1 MDDGDLPIFDR
12 QAETMSDAERAAIQI
27 RRLAAM
33 AGRLL
38 AAGGSQAERLR
49 AAGVTHGREVTL
61 DSLPGLPF
69 TRKQDLWDG
78 YPFGLL
84 AVPRDEVVAVH
95 GSSGTGGRPT
105 LVSYT
110 RGDLDLWSQ
119 MCARALAAAGATAA
133 STVHNAYGY
142 GLFTGGLG
150 IHQGAIRLGATV
162 VPVSGGMTARQ
173 LTLLQDLKPDILAC
187 TPSYAIRLG
196 EAFAERGVKP
206 GELSLRAGLFG
217 AEPWSEPMRARIGD
231 LLGLRA
237 LDIYGLSEV
246 IGPGVAAECL
256 VAADGLHVNEDHFLV
271 EAIDPASGVRVPDG
285 TPGELVF
292 TTLTKQALPL
302 LRYRTGDVAALRRG
316 PCPCG
321 RTLVKMTK
329 VAGRTDD
336 MLVIRG
342 VNVYPAEVERVLL
355 ADGRMSPH
363 YLLVVDARAA
373 VKDLIVAVEPRTAAA
388 AGSRQAGASGSGHA
402 AGSGPAGVSGS
413 GHAAGSGPAGASGSG
428 HADLLAQEL
437 TRAIGEQ
444 LGLRARVR
452 VLAAGTV
459 PRTEVGKAVRVRT
472 WTAGEPPL
480 PGLDG

>member
-355 ADGRMSPH
+355 ADGRTSPH
-363 YLLVVDARAA
+363 YQLVVDARAA
-373 VKDLIVAVEPRTAAA
+373 VKDLVVAVEYRTAAA
-388 AGSRQAGASGSGHA
+388 AGTRHSDPLAH
-402 AGSGPAGVSGS
+402 
-413 GHAAGSGPAGASGSG
+413 
-428 HADLLAQEL
+428 DLA
-437 TRAIGEQ
+437 TAIREQ
-444 LGLRARVR
+444 LGFRARVQ
-452 VLAAGTV
+452 VLPAGTV
-459 PRTEVGKAVRVRT
+459 PRTEVGKAVRVT
-472 WTAGEPPL
+472 KWAAGEPPL
-480 PGLDG
+480 PGL